1 MIAWWGW
8 LLIWLGLGLAL
19 IAMLVLIGIL
29 LFRKLMLLFAALETL
44 SGKLEILDRVAASVS
59 DSADEHDSTDEH
71 DSADGQRQRVEQLAI
86 LAGEDATRQRRDRVR
101 EAAHARRDARHE
113 TRIARGRALLKV
125 DASTREW
132 FPAAATPKTA
142 KPRRT
147 N

>member
-59 DSADEHDSTDEH
+59 DSADEH

>member
-1 MIAWWGW
+1 MIAWWSW

-59 DSADEHDSTDEH
+59 DSADEHDT
-71 DSADGQRQRVEQLAI
+71 ADGQRERVEQLAI

-125 DASTREW
+125 DASTHEW
-132 FPAAATPKTA
+132 FPAASDPKTA
-142 KPRRT
+142 KQRRT